1 MKKILLAGVVGG
13 LLMFIWSAV
22 AWLALPLH
30 TSTIRSM
37 ANEDSV
43 ISAMK
48 SGMDRKSVYMFPARP
63 TSGDQAATDAWK
75 QKFERGPVGMVVYS
89 PAGSSTIPEMVS
101 EMAIGLLDSILTA
114 MLAAWLL
121 SRSTAA
127 KSGYFARVMFCGT
140 LGIFI
145 CLAVHVANWNW
156 LMYPADYTTAWIMDS
171 LVGWVAGGMGIAWFV
186 KSAA

>member
-22 AWLALPLH
+22 AWMAIPLH
-30 TSTIRSM
+30 TDTISTI

-43 ISAMK
+43 ITAMK
-48 SGMDRKSVYMFPARP
+48 TGMDRKSVYMFPARP
-63 TSGDQAATDAWK
+63 KSGDQSVIDAWK
-75 QKFERGPVGMVVYS
+75 KKFNQGPIGMVVYS
-89 PAGSSTIPEMVS
+89 PTGASDVMLGEMG
-101 EMAIGLLDSILTA
+101 IGLLDSILTA

-127 KSGYFARVMFCGT
+127 KSGFFARVTFCGT
-140 LGIFI
+140 LGLFI

-156 LMYPADYTTAWIMDS
+156 MMYPVNYTTGWIADT
-171 LVGWVAGGMGIAWFV
+171 LIGWVIGGIGIAAFV

>member
-1 MKKILLAGVVGG
+1 MKRILLAGAVGG

-22 AWLALPLH
+22 AWIALPLH
-30 TSTIRSM
+30 TSTISAM

-43 ISAMK
+43 ITAMK
-48 SGMDRKSVYMFPARP
+48 SGMNKKSVYMFPARP
-63 TSGDQAATDAWK
+63 KSGDQVAIDLWK
-75 QKFERGPVGMVVYS
+75 KQFNQGPVGMVVYNPTGAS
-89 PAGSSTIPEMVS
+89 DVMLAEMG
-101 EMAIGLLDSILTA
+101 IGLLDSILTA

-127 KSGYFARVMFCGT
+127 KSGFFTRVMFCGA
-140 LGIFI
+140 LGLFI

-156 LMYPADYTTAWIMDS
+156 MMYPVDYTTAWVADS
-171 LVGWVAGGMGIAWFV
+171 LIGWVIGGIGIAAFV

>member
-1 MKKILLAGVVGG
+1 MKRVLLGGVVGG

-22 AWLALPLH
+22 AWIALPLH
-30 TSTIRSM
+30 TSTVATM

-43 ISAMK
+43 ITAMK

-63 TSGDQAATDAWK
+63 KSGDQAATDVWK
-75 QKFERGPVGMVVYS
+75 KKYNQGPVGMVVYN
-89 PAGSSTIPEMVS
+89 PAGASDMMLTEMG
-101 EMAIGLLDSILTA
+101 IGLVDSILTA

-127 KSGYFARVMFCGT
+127 KSGFFARVMFCGT
-140 LGIFI
+140 LGLFI

-156 LMYPADYTTAWIMDS
+156 MMYPVDYTTGWIADS
-171 LVGWVAGGMGIAWFV
+171 LVAWVIGGIGIAGFV

>member
-1 MKKILLAGVVGG
+1 MNRVLLGGAVGG

-22 AWLALPLH
+22 AWIALPLH
-30 TSTIRSM
+30 TSTLAAM

-43 ISAMK
+43 ITAMK
-48 SGMDRKSVYMFPARP
+48 SGMDRKSVYMFPARQK
-63 TSGDQAATDAWK
+63 SGDQAATDVWK
-75 QKFERGPVGMVVYS
+75 KKYNQGPVGIVIYN
-89 PAGSSTIPEMVS
+89 PAGASDLMLAEMG
-101 EMAIGLLDSILTA
+101 IGLVDSILTA

-127 KSGYFARVMFCGT
+127 KSGFFARVMFCGM
-140 LGIFI
+140 LGLFI

-156 LMYPADYTTAWIMDS
+156 MMYPVDYTTGRIADS
-171 LVGWVAGGMGIAWFV
+171 LVGWVIGGIGIAGFV